1 MGNPIQ
7 TIPNLPP
14 AVSVAG
20 PEQVWINQAGVD
32 RRTSLQQIAGLAAAG
47 GSAGVPN
54 YAAIRGTTIPTGTNT
69 LLLNDPYKGGLFVRA
84 PAGNNARDNGG
95 TVIVDASG
103 QPWLRVIDERVNA
116 AWFYS
121 GPGHLGI
128 GPDPITKLVPTI
140 TAADIAANPQWI
152 GMPDG
157 SGMYPLGTT
166 WDYVCLQEWVY
177 CMAAARSQ
185 SGGAGPIWNSNGA
198 NYVLNEPGYCPP
210 GNMYI
215 NQQLVVCGTG
225 LNIVFAGRQACPINW
240 QGNLTGTS
248 NVGPGFYFN
257 TLAYSY
263 IYGFEPNDLLGVSN
277 YLVALDH
284 GSLVPGL
291 ATQANTLVDWTIS
304 GRWLVAPTS
313 VIPQAG
319 LAISPSGGGAQ
330 GDTQV
335 FINLFIE
342 GFFYDGVLLMGA
354 NIVGAVFMG
363 GNFTSCYR
371 RGINSINGSYSSFN
385 TLQEMVGTGY
395 FNAPQMNHI
404 TLDGADYYGG
414 AGFGASDAI
423 LIEGTRSESMI
434 SVVDL
439 GQHTTLVA
447 DTIVPAATMAG
458 WSAGNHYQIGSVITV
473 GNAPYTMAM
482 LVDDGGPPWFLS
494 DPTSTTQHL
503 INPNNPGWT
512 ANQWL
517 NYGLWLRFSS
527 VGLCSSGGV
536 ASSDANSVTS
546 GQPFSVSGSHLIKI
560 TGAGGATAPN
570 WAATTTYGRTFRNAA
585 GWGFTTTVGSNVVT
599 SAIFNSIGHPQYPA
613 VGDWVC
619 VCGAA
624 SMGGPIQSG
633 PTMMTALIGKIASIT
648 GNAATLTDALGN
660 PVNAVVAL
668 HDGYG
673 YWGSPITDGQLT
685 WIPIDF
691 NVIFGVQRGYDVS
704 LPMGRAEF
712 TGALE
717 FAPPLPASNFIR
729 NSDVRGSLA
738 AYRNAGLAQ
747 LASPSTNGISGAY
760 QVPAN
765 VLQTATNVQ
774 LGIAGATT
782 LDMAPAGAALFQEI
796 TLVLVSGGAGGNTI
810 TWGANVRPAAPT
822 LTLGAVNTITLI
834 RLVWI
839 GNLGG
844 GAGAWY
850 QQAGS
855 GALAQ

>member
-1 MGNPIQ
+1 MGNPLQ

-14 AVSVAG
+14 AISLSGA
-20 PEQVWINQAGVD
+20 EQLWINQAGVD
-32 RRTSLQQIAGLAAAG
+32 RRTTVAALGLVG
-47 GSAGVPN
+47 GGEGITVASYADLRASAFPATSPIVLTDPFKPGIFMPAPPVP
-54 YAAIRGTTIPTGTNT
+54 
-69 LLLNDPYKGGLFVRA
+69 
-84 PAGNNARDNGG
+84 PAHPFAHRDNGG
-95 TVIVDASG
+95 TVIVDAAG
-103 QPWLRVIDERVNA
+103 QAWQRVYDERVNA
-116 AWFYS
+116 AWFYNEPS
-121 GPGHLGI
+121 GLHFLGD
-128 GPDPITKLVPTI
+128 GSAVTI

-157 SGMYPLGTT
+157 SGMYPVGTT

-177 CMAAARSQ
+177 CLAAANS
-185 SGGAGPIWNSNGA
+185 SPGAGPLWNVNGA
-198 NYVLNEPGYCPP
+198 HYLWNQPGYCPP
-210 GNMYI
+210 GNMFI

-225 LNIVFAGRQACPINW
+225 LNIVFAGRQGTPINW

-248 NVGPGFYFN
+248 NVGPGFNFN

-263 IYGFEPNDLLGVSN
+263 VYGFEPNDVLGVSN

-304 GRWLVAPTS
+304 GQWKVAPTS

-335 FINLFIE
+335 FINLFVN

-354 NIVGAVFMG
+354 NIVGVVFMG
-363 GNFTSCYR
+363 GNIQSCYR
-371 RGINSINGSYSSFN
+371 RGINSINGSYSCFN

-458 WSAGNHYQIGSVITV
+458 WSANNHYQIGSVITV
-473 GNAPYTMAM
+473 PGAPYTMAM
-482 LVDDGGPPWFLS
+482 LVDDGGWPWFLS
-494 DPTSTTQHL
+494 DPTSTTTHL
-503 INPNNPGWT
+503 INPNSPGWT
-512 ANQWL
+512 ANEWL

-536 ASSDANSVTS
+536 VSSDANSVTA

-560 TGAGGATAPN
+560 VGAAGATQPN
-570 WAATTTYGRTFRNAA
+570 WAATTTYGRTLRNAA
-585 GWGFTTTVGSNVVT
+585 GWGFTTIVGSNVVT

-619 VCGAA
+619 VCGGA

-633 PTMMTALIGKIASIT
+633 PTMITALIGKIASIT

-660 PVNAVVAL
+660 PVNAAVAL

-717 FAPPLPASNFIR
+717 FAPPVPATNFIR
-729 NSDVRGSLA
+729 NSDTRGNLA
-738 AYRNAGLAQ
+738 AYRNAGLAGFV
-747 LASPSTNGISGAY
+747 SPQTGGISGAY

-765 VLQTATNVQ
+765 VLQTATNVE
-774 LGIAGATT
+774 LGISGAVT
-782 LDMAPAGAALFQEI
+782 LDVAPMGLALFQEL
-796 TLVLVSGGAGGNTI
+796 TLVLVSGGAGGNI
-810 TWGANVRPAAPT
+810 VTWGANVRPAAPT
-822 LTLGAVNTITLI
+822 LTLGAFNTVTLV
-834 RLVWI
+834 RLAWI